1 MRGPDLLREHQHK
14 LLAATLLYIWA
25 SALTDW
31 CLKIIK
37 FDNMRIKYDIFI
49 KKCDNIYHNEW
60 LIKKYDNHKA
70 KIIKKPDNIR
80 INTIGGN
87 VINQN
92 VESSR

>member
-1 MRGPDLLREHQHK
+1 
-14 LLAATLLYIWA
+14 
-25 SALTDW
+25 
-31 CLKIIK
+31 
-37 FDNMRIKYDIFI
+37 MRIKYDIFI
-49 KKCDNIYHNEW
+49 KKCDNIYQNEW

>member
-1 MRGPDLLREHQHK
+1 MD
-14 LLAATLLYIWA
+14 
-25 SALTDW
+25 SW
-31 CLKIIK
+31 CLIIIK
-37 FDNMRIKYDIFI
+37 FDNMRI
-49 KKCDNIYHNEW
+49 
-60 LIKKYDNHKA
+60 KYDNHKA